1 MEKMMIGDLISAE
14 RKRKGLTQQK
24 LADLMG
30 VTDKAVSKWERNL
43 SYPDVASLSRL
54 AEVLEIPL
62 ETLLNTADKKENK
75 KEHSEIID
83 TILKVIPL
91 AMGAAVIVLSVLKQ
105 IDVYSGLT
113 LCGIGLFCAGLRN
126 LK

>member
-54 AEVLEIPL
+54 AEVLDIPL
-62 ETLLNTADKKENK
+62 ETLLNTADKK
-75 KEHSEIID
+75 
-83 TILKVIPL
+83 
-91 AMGAAVIVLSVLKQ
+91 
-105 IDVYSGLT
+105 
-113 LCGIGLFCAGLRN
+113 
-126 LK
+126 